1 MTDEIRLA
9 AEIIALVLTLGTIL
23 WRLSSAT
30 TTFTL
35 IGNRQADE
43 IREMKIS
50 MDKMETA
57 VTAIAVQDV
66 KLVNMDRRLDQTDK
80 RNDDRFKA
88 LEQAI
93 DDLRRGKSFIK
104 NGPPS

>member
-23 WRLSSAT
+23 WRLSAAT

-50 MDKMETA
+50 MDKMEAA
-57 VTAIAVQDV
+57 VAAIAVQDV
-66 KLVNMDRRLDQTDK
+66 KLVNMDRRFDQTDK
-80 RNDDRFKA
+80 RNDDRFKMI
-88 LEQAI
+88 EQAI
-93 DDLRRGKSFIK
+93 DDIRRGRSFIT
-104 NGPPS
+104 GQSS